1 MKKYLKYTLLPF
13 LLCLLFTFCAKKASP
28 EKELSKNILYF
39 EYDSIKKG
47 IILDGML
54 NDSIPMQFFYDT
66 GFTSNKG
73 LIISDSLRNTLTD
86 SLYKVKINDVEQ
98 LYKIHFAS
106 DSYFLFQHFSQNTAF
121 LELGFFEDKIVKI
134 SYKQKYIQTLDS
146 ISEAEEY
153 ICLPLKREE
162 NCPTCLGVETEVFLQ
177 GKHIREYL
185 LLDTGFNGFA
195 SFNDNIIEKYSINT
209 DSAQRIQSLN
219 TSHRKYQLLADSI
232 KAGYPISDG
241 QKVEFLA
248 KGDHERYPYS
258 GLLGNAFLENFEI
271 IFDFKDYKMYI
282 KP

>member
-86 SLYKVKINDVEQ
+86 SLNKVKINDVEQ

-106 DSYFLFQHFSQNTAF
+106 DSYFLF
-121 LELGFFEDKIVKI
+121 
-134 SYKQKYIQTLDS
+134 
-146 ISEAEEY
+146 
-153 ICLPLKREE
+153 
-162 NCPTCLGVETEVFLQ
+162 
-177 GKHIREYL
+177 
-185 LLDTGFNGFA
+185 
-195 SFNDNIIEKYSINT
+195 
-209 DSAQRIQSLN
+209 
-219 TSHRKYQLLADSI
+219 
-232 KAGYPISDG
+232 
-241 QKVEFLA
+241 
-248 KGDHERYPYS
+248 
-258 GLLGNAFLENFEI
+258 
-271 IFDFKDYKMYI
+271 
-282 KP
+282 